1 MPDSVTLSGV
11 YHIRKGKNMCGRFA
25 LKTPARSIQQYF
37 DLPGE
42 TIDLSPR
49 YNISPSQDIVV
60 IRHLSGKDYRQ
71 LDMLRWGL
79 IPGWAKDLKISYRM
93 INARAETL
101 AQKPS
106 FRAAFKKRRCLIA
119 ADGFY
124 EWLHS
129 GKTKQPYFVHMKN
142 GAVFGFAGL
151 WESWTSPDGPII
163 ESCTII
169 TTSAND
175 LVRKIHDRMP
185 VILQPQKYEAW
196 LNEESP
202 ENSLQLLLVPYPA
215 SEMAAYRVSSEVNSP
230 KNDIPAYLKPI

>member
-1 MPDSVTLSGV
+1 
-11 YHIRKGKNMCGRFA
+11 MCGRFA
-25 LKTPARSIQQYF
+25 LKAPPRTIQQHF
-37 DLPGE
+37 DLPE
-42 TIDLSPR
+42 TVDLSPR
-49 YNISPSQDIVV
+49 YNIAPSQDVAV
-60 IRHLSGKDYRQ
+60 IRHLPGKGYRQ

-79 IPGWAKDLKISYRM
+79 IPGWAKDMKISYRM

-101 AQKPS
+101 AQKPA
-106 FRAAFKKRRCLIA
+106 FRTAFKKRRCIIA

-129 GKTKQPYFVHMKN
+129 GKTKQPFFVQMKN

-151 WESWTSPDGPII
+151 WESWNSPEGSTV

-185 VILQPQKYEAW
+185 VILQPDTYEAW
-196 LNEESP
+196 LQDSTKAET
-202 ENSLQLLLVPYPA
+202 LQQLLKPYPA
-215 SEMAAYRVSSEVNSP
+215 NEMETYRVSSEVNSP
-230 KNDIPAYLKPI
+230 KNDTMECIRPV

>member
-1 MPDSVTLSGV
+1 
-11 YHIRKGKNMCGRFA
+11 MCGRFA
-25 LKTPARSIQQYF
+25 LKTPPRSIQQHF
-37 DLPGE
+37 DIPE

-49 YNISPSQDIVV
+49 YNIAPSQDIVV

-79 IPGWAKDLKISYRM
+79 IPGWAKDMKISYRM

-106 FRAAFKKRRCLIA
+106 FSAAFKKRRCLIA

-124 EWLHS
+124 EWRHL

-151 WESWTSPDGPII
+151 WESWTSPGGSIV

-185 VILQPQKYEAW
+185 VILHPQKYAAW
-196 LNEESP
+196 LNQESW
-202 ENSLQLLLVPYPA
+202 ENSLLPLLVPYPA
-215 SEMAAYRVSSEVNSP
+215 SEMESYRVSSEVNNP
-230 KNDIPAYLKPI
+230 KNNIPACLQPL

>member
-1 MPDSVTLSGV
+1 
-11 YHIRKGKNMCGRFA
+11 MCGRFA
-25 LKTPARSIQQYF
+25 LKTPPRSIQQHF
-37 DLPGE
+37 DIPE

-49 YNISPSQDIVV
+49 YNIAPSQDIVV

-79 IPGWAKDLKISYRM
+79 IPGWAKDMKISYRM

-106 FRAAFKKRRCLIA
+106 FSAAFKKRRCLIA

-124 EWLHS
+124 EWRHL

-151 WESWTSPDGPII
+151 WESWTSPGGSIV

-185 VILQPQKYEAW
+185 VILHPQKYAAW
-196 LNEESP
+196 LNQESW
-202 ENSLQLLLVPYPA
+202 ENSLQPLLVPYPA
-215 SEMAAYRVSSEVNSP
+215 SEMESYRVSSEVNNP
-230 KNDIPAYLKPI
+230 KNNIPACLQPL

>member
-1 MPDSVTLSGV
+1 
-11 YHIRKGKNMCGRFA
+11 MCGRFA
-25 LKTPARSIQQYF
+25 LKTPPRSIQQHF
-37 DLPGE
+37 DIPE

-49 YNISPSQDIVV
+49 YNIAPSQDIVV
-60 IRHLSGKDYRQ
+60 IRHLSGEDYRQ

-79 IPGWAKDLKISYRM
+79 IPGWAKDMKISYRM

-124 EWLHS
+124 EWRHL

-151 WESWTSPDGPII
+151 WESWTSPGGSIV

-185 VILQPQKYEAW
+185 VILHPQKYAAW
-196 LNEESP
+196 LIQESW
-202 ENSLQLLLVPYPA
+202 ENSLQPLLVPYPA
-215 SEMAAYRVSSEVNSP
+215 SEMESYRVSSEVNNP
-230 KNDIPAYLKPI
+230 KNNIPACLQPL

>member
-1 MPDSVTLSGV
+1 
-11 YHIRKGKNMCGRFA
+11 MCGRFA
-25 LKTPARSIQQYF
+25 LKTPPRSIQQHF
-37 DLPGE
+37 DLTE
-42 TIDLSPR
+42 IIDLSPR
-49 YNISPSQDIVV
+49 YNIAPSQDIVV

-71 LDMLRWGL
+71 LDKLRWGL
-79 IPGWAKDLKISYRM
+79 IPGWAKDMKISYRM

-106 FRAAFKKRRCLIA
+106 FRTAFKKRRCLIA

-142 GAVFGFAGL
+142 GDVFGFAGL
-151 WESWTSPDGPII
+151 WESWTSTDGTIV

-175 LVRKIHDRMP
+175 LIRKIHDRMP
-185 VILQPQKYEAW
+185 VILQPAKYEAW

-202 ENSLQLLLVPYPA
+202 ENSLQPLLVPYPA
-215 SEMAAYRVSSEVNSP
+215 AEMEAYRVSSEVNSP
-230 KNDIPAYLKPI
+230 KNDIPACLQPI

>member
-1 MPDSVTLSGV
+1 
-11 YHIRKGKNMCGRFA
+11 MCGRFA
-25 LKTPARSIQQYF
+25 LKAPPRTIQQHF
-37 DLPGE
+37 GIPE
-42 TIDLSPR
+42 TVDLSPR
-49 YNISPSQDIVV
+49 YNIAPSQDVAV

-71 LDMLRWGL
+71 LDLLRWGL
-79 IPGWAKDLKISYRM
+79 IPGWAKDMKLSYRM

-101 AQKPS
+101 AQKPA
-106 FRAAFKKRRCLIA
+106 FRTAFKKHRCIIA

-129 GKTKQPYFVHMKN
+129 GKTKQPFFVHMKN

-151 WESWTSPDGPII
+151 WESWNSPEGSTV

-185 VILQPQKYEAW
+185 VILQPDTYEAW
-196 LNEESP
+196 LQDSTKIET
-202 ENSLQLLLVPYPA
+202 LQQLLMPYSA
-215 SEMAAYRVSSEVNSP
+215 DEMETYRVSSEVNSP
-230 KNDIPAYLKPI
+230 KHDTMECIRPV